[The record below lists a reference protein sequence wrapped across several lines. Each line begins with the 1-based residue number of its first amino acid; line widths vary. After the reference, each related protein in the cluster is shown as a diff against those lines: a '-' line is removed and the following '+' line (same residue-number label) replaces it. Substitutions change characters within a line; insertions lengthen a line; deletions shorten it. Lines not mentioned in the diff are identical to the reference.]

1 MSGPELR
8 AVDVNEELT
17 NDVKAEDPG
26 TDIWNLEAR
35 GKREAMK
42 DLLGFIVGVLA
53 ITVGE

>member
-26 TDIWNLEAR
+26 IDVWSLEAR
-35 GKREAMK
+35 GKREAVK
-42 DLLGFIVGVLA
+42 DLLGFMAGLLA
-53 ITVGE
+53 ITIGE